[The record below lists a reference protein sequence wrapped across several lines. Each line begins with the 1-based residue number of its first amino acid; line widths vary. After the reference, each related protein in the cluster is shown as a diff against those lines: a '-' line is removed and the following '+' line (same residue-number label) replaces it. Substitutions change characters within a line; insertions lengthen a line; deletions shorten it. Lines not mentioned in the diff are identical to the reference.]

1 MGLLDRIRSFAGQG
15 ALTQTPPRPP
25 TKAPRTT
32 ILAGSESLEVVG
44 EASHQDILW
53 ILSGSTPNA
62 ERVRVPIVAVLAPEP
77 DNPYDPNAIR
87 VHIDTHPVG
96 YLARET
102 AAQYV
107 PGLVALMRKTGTAIG
122 LHGVIVGGGLRDDGV
137 GRLGVWLDHD
147 PADFGLQR
155 HESPMAHPTSRTST
169 LRTGLS
175 EAWATDSGDDS
186 YDLSWLEGLPDGDF
200 AAIATLRQLL
210 DHEQDTIDR
219 HFQFAELEK
228 RLYRSRDLFTTA
240 LEEFDE
246 VCRRHDQ
253 EMPVI
258 VAAFLAKWAVV
269 PRLEL
274 YHQMAIRQQKQHDWA
289 ECLKWVSRG
298 LDMYAVKAARQD
310 AVEDLL
316 KRRNRAQ
323 AKIAALNA
331 KAENPSPSKSAAGR
345 SPEAPAVEGVP
356 QLEALICS
364 RCHYSFERPRTRGRK
379 PQLCP
384 SCRTGA
390 AQ

>member
-1 MGLLDRIRSFAGQG
+1 
-15 ALTQTPPRPP
+15 
-25 TKAPRTT
+25 
-32 ILAGSESLEVVG
+32 LAGTESLEVVG
-44 EASHQDILW
+44 GANHQDTLW
-53 ILSGSTPNA
+53 TISGSTPSA
-62 ERVRVPIVAVLAPEP
+62 ERVRVPIVAVLTPEP
-77 DNPYDPNAIR
+77 DNPYDSNAIR
-87 VHIDTHPVG
+87 VHIDAHPVG
-96 YLARET
+96 YLAREV
-102 AAQYV
+102 ASQYL
-107 PGLVALMRKTGTAIG
+107 PGLVALMRKTGTPIA
-122 LHGVIVGGGLRDDGV
+122 LHGVIVGGGLRHDGL
-137 GRLGVWLDHD
+137 GRLGVWLEHD

-155 HESPMAHPTSRTST
+155 HEPAVTHATPGTST

-175 EAWATDSGDDS
+175 EAWATDAEDDS
-186 YDLSWLEGLPDGDF
+186 YDLSWLEGLPEGDLP
-200 AAIATLRQLL
+200 AIATLHQLL

-240 LEEFDE
+240 LEEFDQ

-253 EMPVI
+253 EMPAI
-258 VAAFLAKWAVV
+258 VAAFLAKWAMV

-274 YHQMAIRQQKQHDWA
+274 YHQMTIRQQKRHDWA

-298 LDMYAVKAARQD
+298 LDMYAVKPARQD

-316 KRRNRAQ
+316 KRRTRAQ

-331 KAENPSPSKSAAGR
+331 KADNPSPSKSTADR
-345 SPEAPAVEGVP
+345 SPKAPTPEGVP
-356 QLEALICS
+356 QLERLICA
-364 RCHYSFERPRTRGRK
+364 RCQSSFARPRTRGRK